1 MHDFP
6 GCYIAED
13 KANVVLASLS
23 QSKEQYQVNSTGDG
37 QIWKQSSK
45 WYMKWLKFGETLI
58 IEKIMGFR
66 IR

>member
-6 GCYIAED
+6 GCYVAED

-37 QIWKQSSK
+37 QI
-45 WYMKWLKFGETLI
+45 
-58 IEKIMGFR
+58 
-66 IR
+66 